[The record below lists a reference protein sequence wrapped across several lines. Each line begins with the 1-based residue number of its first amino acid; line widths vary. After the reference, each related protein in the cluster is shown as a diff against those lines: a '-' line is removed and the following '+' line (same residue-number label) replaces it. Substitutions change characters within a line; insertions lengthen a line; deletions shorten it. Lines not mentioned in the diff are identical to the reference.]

1 MLRDPIGC
9 FRHGT
14 PYAFRFA
21 ALISEQSTPTQN
33 EFETMDFSLTP
44 DQQNIRDA
52 ILKHCSQYSPE
63 YWLERDRD
71 GVFPLDFHKSMAD
84 AGWLGIAMP
93 EAVGGAGL
101 GITEAAIMMQAVAE
115 AGGGMTAASSIHGP
129 VFSMQP
135 VSLFGTDEQK
145 QRMIPPVL
153 SGADRICFAVTEPNV
168 GLDTTKLKT
177 RAEKR
182 DGGYLVNGEKIW
194 ISVAQVANKMMLLA
208 RTTPLEDVKRKTD
221 GLSLF
226 FTDLDRSKIEVKL
239 IHKMG
244 RHAVD
249 SNLLFINDLWIPE
262 EDRIGKE
269 GDGFKLILHGL
280 NPERVLLGAEAIGIG
295 RAAIQRAA
303 QYARER
309 IVFDRPIGMNQG
321 IQHPLAKCWM
331 QLEAA
336 NLMVMKAA
344 TLFDRGVDCGV
355 EANAGKYLAAETAFE
370 ACHTAMLTL
379 GGMGYAQE
387 YHVER
392 LLREVLIPRTAPVSP
407 HMILNYIAEKVLE
420 LPKSY

>member
-1 MLRDPIGC
+1 MN
-9 FRHGT
+9 FNYT
-14 PYAFRFA
+14 
-21 ALISEQSTPTQN
+21 E
-33 EFETMDFSLTP
+33 

-52 ILKHCSQYSPE
+52 VLKHCSQFSDDF
-63 YWLERDRD
+63 WLEKDRNET
-71 GVFPLDFHKSMAD
+71 FPLDFHRSMAD

-93 EAVGGAGL
+93 EAYGGSGL

-115 AGGGMTAASSIHGP
+115 SGGGMTAASSIHGP

-135 VSLFGTDEQK
+135 VELFGTEEQK
-145 QRMIPPVL
+145 RRMIPPVL
-153 SGADRICFAVTEPNV
+153 SGEDRICFAVTEPNT

-182 DGGYLVNGEKIW
+182 DGGYLINGEKIW
-194 ISVAQVANKMMLLA
+194 ISVAKVANKMMLLA
-208 RTTPLEDVKRKTD
+208 RTTPLEDVKKKTE

-226 FTDLDRSKIEVKL
+226 FTDIDPDKVEIRT

-249 SNLLFINDLWIPE
+249 SNMLFISDMWIPE
-262 EDRIGKE
+262 EDRIGEE

-280 NPERVLLGAEAIGIG
+280 NPERVLLGAEAVGLG
-295 RAAIQRAA
+295 RVAIQKAA
-303 QYARER
+303 QYANER
-309 IVFDRPIGMNQG
+309 VVFDRPIGMNQG
-321 IQHPLAKCWM
+321 IQHPLAKCWA

-344 TLFDRGVDCGV
+344 TLFDQGKDCGL
-355 EANAGKYLAAETAFE
+355 EANAGKYLAAEAGFE

-392 LLREVLIPRTAPVSP
+392 YLREILIPRTAPVSP
-407 HMILNYIAEKVLE
+407 HMILNFLAEKALG

>member
-1 MLRDPIGC
+1 MIL
-9 FRHGT
+9 
-14 PYAFRFA
+14 
-21 ALISEQSTPTQN
+21 TQ
-33 EFETMDFSLTP
+33 

-52 ILKHCSQYSPE
+52 VLKLCSQFPDE

-71 GVFPLDFHKSMAD
+71 GVFPLEFHQSIAD

-93 EAVGGAGL
+93 EHVGGAGL

-115 AGGGMTAASSIHGP
+115 SGGGMAAASSIHGP
-129 VFSMQP
+129 VFSLQP
-135 VSLFGTDEQK
+135 IALFGTQEQQ

-153 SGADRICFAVTEPNV
+153 SGEHRICFAVTEPNT

-177 RAEKR
+177 RAQKR
-182 DGGYLVNGEKIW
+182 DGGYVVNGEKIW

-226 FTDLDRSKIEVKL
+226 FTDLDRTKIEVRL

-249 SNLLFINDLWIPE
+249 SNMLFISDLWIPE
-262 EDRIGKE
+262 EDRIGAE
-269 GDGFKLILHGL
+269 GDGFKTIMHGF
-280 NPERVLLGAEAIGIG
+280 NPERILIGSEAIGLG
-295 RAAIQRAA
+295 RVALQRAA
-303 QYARER
+303 RYAQER
-309 IVFDRPIGMNQG
+309 IVFGRPIGMNQG
-321 IQHPLAKCWM
+321 IQHPLAKCWA
-331 QLEAA
+331 QVEAA

-344 TLFDRGVDCGV
+344 ALFDAGLECGV
-355 EANAGKYLAAETAFE
+355 EANAGKYLAAEAGFE
-370 ACHTAMLTL
+370 ACHTALSTL

-387 YHVER
+387 YHIER
-392 LLREVLIPRTAPVSP
+392 YLREVLIPRTVPVSA
-407 HMILNYIAEKVLE
+407 HMILNFLAEKVLG

>member
-1 MLRDPIGC
+1 M
-9 FRHGT
+9 
-14 PYAFRFA
+14 
-21 ALISEQSTPTQN
+21 N
-33 EFETMDFSLTP
+33 FSLTP
-44 DQQNIRDA
+44 DQQNIREA
-52 ILKHCSQYSPE
+52 VLKHCSQFSAE
-63 YWLERDRD
+63 YWLERDRE
-71 GVFPLDFHKSMAD
+71 GVFPMDFFKSMAD
-84 AGWLGIAMP
+84 AGWLGVAMP
-93 EAVGGAGL
+93 EKVGGSGL
-101 GITEAAIMMQAVAE
+101 GITEAAIMMQAAAE

-135 VSLFGTDEQK
+135 VSLFGTEAQK

-153 SGADRICFAVTEPNV
+153 RGEDRICFAVTEPNV
-168 GLDTTKLKT
+168 GLDTTKIKT

-208 RTTPLEDVKRKTD
+208 RTTPLDQVKRKTD

-226 FTDLDRSKIEVKL
+226 FTDLDKSKVEVRL

-249 SNLLFINDLWIPE
+249 SNMLFINDLWVPE
-262 EDRIGKE
+262 EDRIGAE
-269 GDGFKLILHGL
+269 GDGFKIILHGL

-321 IQHPLAKCWM
+321 IQHPLAKCWA

-344 TLFDRGVDCGV
+344 TLFDKGEECGV
-355 EANAGKYLAAETAFE
+355 EANAGKYLAAEFAFE

-407 HMILNYIAEKVLE
+407 HMILNFLAEKVLD

>member
-1 MLRDPIGC
+1 
-9 FRHGT
+9 
-14 PYAFRFA
+14 
-21 ALISEQSTPTQN
+21 
-33 EFETMDFSLTP
+33 MDFSLTA
-44 DQQNIRDA
+44 DQQNVRDT
-52 ILKHCSQYSPE
+52 ILKHCSQFPDE

-71 GVFPLDFHKSMAD
+71 EVFPHEFQKSMAE

-93 EAVGGAGL
+93 EDVGGAGL

-115 AGGGMTAASSIHGP
+115 SGGGMAAASSIHGP

-135 VSLFGTDEQK
+135 VSLFGTQEQK
-145 QRMIPPVL
+145 LRMIPPVL
-153 SGADRICFAVTEPNV
+153 SGENRICFAVTEPNA

-182 DGGYLVNGEKIW
+182 DGGYLVNGEKVW

-226 FTDLDRSKIEVKL
+226 FTDLDRTKIDIRL

-249 SNLLFINDLWIPE
+249 SNMLFISDLWIPE
-262 EDRIGKE
+262 EDRIGAE
-269 GDGFKLILHGL
+269 GQGFKIILHGL
-280 NPERVLLGAEAIGIG
+280 NPERVLLGAEAVGLGRVAIK
-295 RAAIQRAA
+295 RAAR
-303 QYARER
+303 YAKER

-321 IQHPLAKCWM
+321 IQHPLAKCWA

-344 TLFDRGVDCGV
+344 TLFDKGQDCGV
-355 EANAGKYLAAETAFE
+355 EANAGKYLAAEFGFE

-392 LLREVLIPRTAPVSP
+392 YLREILIPRTAPVSP
-407 HMILNYIAEKVLE
+407 HMILNYLAEKVLD